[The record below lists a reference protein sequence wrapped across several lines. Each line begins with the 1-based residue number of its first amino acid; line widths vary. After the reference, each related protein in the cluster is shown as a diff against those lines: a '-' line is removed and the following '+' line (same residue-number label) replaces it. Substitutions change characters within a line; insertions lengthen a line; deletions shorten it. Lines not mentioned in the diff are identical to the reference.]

1 MRLDT
6 EQPIVEAAPAEACA
20 KPPPRVSDLRLFQTM
35 DELRSRHGEATG
47 MKQRIMYAAG
57 ALLAGTL
64 LFAAL
69 YGLIL
74 FPE

>member
-6 EQPIVEAAPAEACA
+6 EQRIVEASLAEACA

-35 DELRSRHGEATG
+35 DELRARHGETTA
-47 MKQRIMYAAG
+47 MKQRIMHAAG

-69 YGLIL
+69 YGVIL
-74 FPE
+74 FLE